1 MKRSH
6 WVGSNSR
13 PPDYESGAIP
23 AKPQWRKPW
32 AATDGHKPHGQKP
45 SVDEGRGP
53 ATTMGE
59 GDSVRYRNAVL
70 YDETGNKHVGDVLL
84 HQDGSWSS
92 SNGDEDVKQ
101 DVDGS
106 NRLITRSLQNWHTH
120 LAMQLNARDFSDGF
134 PLHRWLN
141 EAIFPTEAKITP
153 EFVKVGAQAAAAELI
168 KTGTSFAADM
178 YFYPAVTGEV
188 LDKAGLRG
196 LIGGPVS
203 DAALPSHEDA
213 QSALDEL
220 DSMLKHQSPLDKVQY
235 AIATHSVYLCS
246 EETLRRA
253 SELAEKRDARL
264 HIHVSETRKEVAE
277 CHEKTGLYPV
287 EYLDSIDF
295 FKPGTIC
302 AHASWMKK
310 NEIRTL
316 ARHEATAV
324 HCPSSNMKLACGGTL
339 SLPAFNEAGVD
350 VRIGTDGA
358 ASSGSGLNLLAEARL
373 AALVQRH
380 DHWDPT
386 LMTAKD
392 AFAMA
397 TKGSQDWAVWDI
409 DDIRMRPTGRSNNRH
424 ITNLLFNGAT
434 CLDLWVGGDAVRFD
448 GTTQTL
454 DERQSWLDLDAAVQ
468 TYYEGVE

>member
-6 WVGSNSR
+6 WGGSNSR

-84 HQDGSWSS
+84 HQDGSWSP

-213 QSALDEL
+213 ESALDEL